1 MMQHPYLTDWRE
13 SHLAEWKA
21 TDLSIEAPELRHESE
36 ASRPMVRTST
46 GLLIGASHQQPR
58 PSHYAQAGSGPY
70 RRRGIAAR
78 VMGALG
84 SVGALFAVLG
94 VLAAA
99 LLLTACGPTDNEAL
113 QDVAL
118 DLKEAQAAALLAA
131 RTSK

>member
-1 MMQHPYLTDWRE
+1 MLT
-13 SHLAEWKA
+13 L
-21 TDLSIEAPELRHESE
+21 IAPELRHESE

-58 PSHYAQAGSGPY
+58 PSHYSQAGSGPY

-78 VMGALG
+78 VLGALG

-94 VLAAA
+94 VLFAA
-99 LLLTACGPTDNEAL
+99 LLLSACGPTDNEAL